1 MVNVFDN
8 DPRVKDGL
16 SLTILLVGNL
26 TVEKGDYFI
35 LEYKWKLNI
44 IDFNQSEIS
53 STSQYTQAI
62 ISKITSRG
70 EVIIK
75 FDKDLKLASNA
86 TLLNSSNI
94 DIQIVDYE

>member
-1 MVNVFDN
+1 LVNVFDN